1 MALFILVFSYTIV
14 SFMFFDMFREH
25 ITNAGFYRVLFIS
38 LIWPL
43 SVTFGYVLAVIRTY
57 KELKNHDE

>member
-1 MALFILVFSYTIV
+1 MALFILIFSYIIV

-25 ITNAGFYRVLFIS
+25 ISNTGFYRVLFIS

-43 SVTFGYVLAVIRTY
+43 SVPFGYVMAVIRNY